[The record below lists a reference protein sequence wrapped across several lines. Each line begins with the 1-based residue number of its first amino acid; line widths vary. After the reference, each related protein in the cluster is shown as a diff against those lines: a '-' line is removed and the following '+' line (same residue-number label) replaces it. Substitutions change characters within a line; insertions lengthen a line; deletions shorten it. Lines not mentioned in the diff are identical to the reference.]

1 MGVGQYS
8 SDDSGNSTRMQMK
21 EPESTITTGRQ
32 QSDVPQKDAGVPSG
46 STGGISAALDSIR
59 CHPIKTGVFLLFL
72 VTILLIGLIIY
83 TSHLNTKKYY
93 LRSYAGALEVWQGT
107 FSPAGKKR
115 VVTMPGVSPP
125 EKIMPLYTQQDV
137 YPIIFNYYLE
147 KSDALIHAP
156 GIFDFTD
163 IKFYLNRALTYAG
176 TAENRKAVQIRL
188 NRIDRVILY
197 YKAEVAAS
205 KGSIASLEAAID
217 FLDQAATLEPDD
229 IESELI
235 EKKKKAFQDLINDLK
250 AD

>member
-1 MGVGQYS
+1 MQKS
-8 SDDSGNSTRMQMK
+8 ESDIAAGPD
-21 EPESTITTGRQ
+21 
-32 QSDVPQKDAGVPSG
+32 QSDAPQKDTTAPSAG
-46 STGGISAALDSIR
+46 TWRISHTLDSIR
-59 CHPIKTGVFLLFL
+59 SHPIKAGIFLLSI

-93 LRSYAGALEVWQGT
+93 LKSYAGALEVWQGT

-115 VVTMPGVSPP
+115 VVSMPGVMAP
-125 EKIMPLYTQQDV
+125 EKIKPLYTQQDV
-137 YPIIFNYYLE
+137 YPLIFNYYLE

-163 IKFYLNRALTYAG
+163 IKIYLNRALTYAS
-176 TAENRKAVQIRL
+176 TAEHRKAVQIRL

-197 YKAEVAAS
+197 YKADVAAS
-205 KGSIASLEAAID
+205 KGSIASLEAAVD
-217 FLDQAATLEPDD
+217 FLDQAAALEPDD

-235 EKKKKAFQDLINDLK
+235 EKKKQAIQELIKDFK